1 MIAICWRTIMKPNVT
16 VQKVMHQAIE
26 KARETMNNNL
36 GGPFGAAIID
46 ELGDVVAVTS
56 NSVLNDHD
64 PTAHAEMNAIREA
77 SKKRASH
84 DLSGCTLITT
94 AYPCPMCL
102 GAIIWA
108 NITTVIYGCRPKDA
122 ERIGFRDDFI
132 YDFIKKDCNDPSV
145 LQLSEDFRDRCL
157 KLFEEYKEKNKTIY

>member
-1 MIAICWRTIMKPNVT
+1 MKPKVT
-16 VQKVMHQAIE
+16 VQSVMLQAIE
-26 KARETMNNNL
+26 KARETMNNDL
-36 GGPFGAAIID
+36 GGPFGAAVID
-46 ELGDVVAVTS
+46 EHGELIAVTS

-77 SKKRASH
+77 SKKRGSH
-84 DLSGCTLITT
+84 DLSGCTLVTT

-102 GAIIWA
+102 GGIIWA

-122 ERIGFRDDFI
+122 ESIGFRDDFI
-132 YDFIKKDCNDPSV
+132 YDFIKKDCDDPNV

-157 KLFEEYKEKNKTIY
+157 KLFDEYKKKNKTIY